1 MNKHMRIFVVALF
14 LLALPVVALA
24 DGPFQFYPLS
34 PCRVVDTRLAN
45 ATNGGPIL
53 DANARTFSIRG
64 NCGVPTTAKAVS
76 LNVTVAKPT
85 DKSWITMWPSNVS
98 KPDVSTI
105 NFDATDWAIANGAIT
120 PLGTATGDLTVHN
133 FKGTVHLILDVVG
146 YFQ

>member
-1 MNKHMRIFVVALF
+1 MKTLVFALF
-14 LLALPVVALA
+14 LVTVPVVALA

-45 ATNGGPIL
+45 STNGGPIL
-53 DANARTFSIRG
+53 GTNARTFVIRG

-85 DKSWITMWPSNVS
+85 EKSWITMWPSNLS

-105 NFDATDWAIANGAIT
+105 NFDATDWALANGSIV

-133 FKGTVHLILDVVG
+133 FRGTVHLILDVVG